1 VADENGCAL
10 NSADEGAPHDTTR
23 LPVQVVGLWCLVTRR
38 HPGLMVVYGVTM
50 LLVTTG
56 EAWFTIELFTDGGRT
71 FVCVYWVAVGAD
83 P

>member
-1 VADENGCAL
+1 
-10 NSADEGAPHDTTR
+10 
-23 LPVQVVGLWCLVTRR
+23 VTRR

-71 FVCVYWVAVGAD
+71 FVCVLLGRSGCRPLGTATQ
-83 P
+83 